1 MSSLFSRLAAVAAI
15 SVAGAL
21 LVPATA
27 SATSQSPAVTVPL
40 CQAVTVGGQQ
50 VTAITFPA
58 GSAVANAYDAGQA
71 IAIQGNNGTL
81 VNVGQ
86 NPAIAKGILTAA
98 GTFDS
103 GSTGGIVPLCA
114 AIKSGDG
121 EASAP
126 QSAWRFCTD
135 KNLTACTNQAGAK
148 IDSNPKLSSEK
159 SNQILYL
166 LGHLPQST
174 THERAFL
181 QAQVWCISDGALFTS
196 ATDYFN
202 GQLGNNWPTDS
213 EKATGCLK
221 DIPTTAASA
230 FSGTASIAVTG
241 SSPVATGA
249 HVTFTVTPTFPGHF
263 EFSVTPGA
271 SIVQCADPTT
281 AGATSADLNDTANL
295 ETTVCV
301 TSSAAQSVTL
311 TVKGRYL
318 ASAASAT
325 WYWPGQSSSCQVF
338 ADFSNA
344 TFNEATGE
352 GSAVFQDKEVTPDTP
367 SASDQCGT
375 EHDSYTIPKTP
386 GVGYYSGEELLEPG
400 THPTGGA
407 STVTITA
414 SAQQGYT
421 LPEGAKAEW
430 TFTFGTSPCTS
441 TSTSTSTNPT
451 TDPPASTSATA
462 ESTATTALTVS
473 GQSSS
478 MAAGSAGDSTT
489 SIAVKGESDQVTD
502 LASTGVP
509 QSMPW
514 IALAG
519 AALIGFGFALTR
531 VRRSTRAH

>member
-27 SATSQSPAVTVPL
+27 SATSPAVTVPL
-40 CQAVTVGGQQ
+40 CQEVTVDGQQ

-58 GSAVANAYDAGQA
+58 GSAVANAYDNGQA
-71 IAIQGNNGTL
+71 IAIQGNNGKL
-81 VNVGQ
+81 VNIGQ
-86 NPAIAKGILTAA
+86 NPAIAEGILTAT

-114 AIKSGDG
+114 AIKPGSG
-121 EASAP
+121 ETSTP

-135 KNLTACTNQAGAK
+135 KNRAACTNQAGTE
-148 IDSNPKLSSEK
+148 INNNPKLSTEK

-181 QAQVWCISDGALFTS
+181 QAQVWCISDDATFDS
-196 ATDYFN
+196 ATGYFN
-202 GQLGNNWPTDS
+202 GQLGNDWPTAS
-213 EKATGCLK
+213 EKAAGCLK

-241 SSPVATGA
+241 TSPVATGA
-249 HVTFTVTPTFPGHF
+249 LVTFTVTPTFPGHF
-263 EFSVTPGA
+263 EFSVTLGA
-271 SIVQCADPTT
+271 SIVQCADPTA
-281 AGATSADLNDTANL
+281 AGATSADLNDTGNL
-295 ETTVCV
+295 KTTVCV
-301 TSSAAQSVTL
+301 TSSTPQSVTL
-311 TVKGRYL
+311 TVTGRYL

-325 WYWPGQSSSCQVF
+325 WYRPGQSSSCQVF

-352 GSAVFQDKEVTPDTP
+352 GSATFRDQEVTPGTP

-375 EHDSYTIPKTP
+375 EHDSYTIPTTP
-386 GVGYYSGEELLEPG
+386 GVDYYSGEALLEPG
-400 THPTGGA
+400 THLTGGA
-407 STVTITA
+407 GSVTITA
-414 SAQQGYT
+414 KPQQGYT

-441 TSTSTSTNPT
+441 STTSTEPTTSTNP
-451 TDPPASTSATA
+451 PVSTETSIT
-462 ESTATTALTVS
+462 SLTVA
-473 GQSSS
+473 GTSSS
-478 MAAGSAGDSTT
+478 EAAGSQSTT
-489 SIAVKGESDQVTD
+489 SITVKGESDQVTD